1 MKARLLLICFIF
13 LLFASSCYVVKYTHS
28 QVMDMAILDKTE
40 DEILN
45 NFGIPDE
52 RETEGYFEV
61 WSYYDYGQ
69 KPISIELPSSS
80 ASRTNIRVNP
90 SYGVANRTADIYE
103 GGVIY
108 RRANDYIKVTFQ
120 NGRAIQWSTSGIDY
134 TVEEFKP
141 VKTVFTII
149 GSVVLST
156 GLVILLL

>member
-13 LLFASSCYVVKYTHS
+13 LLFTSSCYEVKFTHS

-45 NFGIPDE
+45 NFGIPAE
-52 RETEGYFEV
+52 KEAEGYFEV
-61 WSYYDYGQ
+61 WSYYDHGQ

-80 ASRTNIRVNP
+80 ASRTKIRVNP

-141 VKTVFTII
+141 PKTVFTIF
-149 GSVVLST
+149 GSVVLSAL
-156 GLVILLL
+156 LVILLL